1 MFKHSWLLRVLRG
14 FACAALLALAGC
26 ATTPASHPPVI
37 PARALPSA
45 SAGPD
50 LVQSRPE
57 YRQATAAY
65 VRHDF
70 RGALSLIN
78 TLSAQPPIRQDAA
91 ARAFVEQ
98 QARICRHA
106 LDPRVSLTAAQ
117 ALPPQPA
124 LPRRADC
131 GPRALLLVCHKAG
144 VQASLPQLTRE
155 AGTTAQGTT
164 LAGLARAA
172 RAHGFRAQGVQ
183 MNPQALSEL
192 SHPALA
198 WVEADHY
205 VAVLSV
211 KGDQATIYDPNQPK
225 EETISTTE
233 LWSRCGGVL
242 LTLSR

>member
-1 MFKHSWLLRVLRG
+1 V
-14 FACAALLALAGC
+14 
-26 ATTPASHPPVI
+26 
-37 PARALPSA
+37 PSA
-45 SAGPD
+45 SPPHGNAPVGPAA
-50 LVQSRPE
+50 LSGTSLAQTNPT
-57 YRQATAAY
+57 YRKASACYA
-65 VRHDF
+65 RHDF
-70 RGALSLIN
+70 WGALALVR
-78 TLSAQPPIRQDAA
+78 TLSSQPPIRQDAA

-106 LDPRVSLTAAQ
+106 LDPRVSLNAAKP
-117 ALPPQPA
+117 LPPPPA

-144 VQASLPQLTRE
+144 VQASLPELTRE

-164 LAGLARAA
+164 LAGLAQAA

-192 SHPALA
+192 SRPALA
-198 WVEADHY
+198 WVEEDHY

-211 KGDQATIYDPNQPK
+211 NGDRATIHDPNQSK
-225 EETISTTE
+225 EETIPTPL

-242 LTLSR
+242 LTLSRG